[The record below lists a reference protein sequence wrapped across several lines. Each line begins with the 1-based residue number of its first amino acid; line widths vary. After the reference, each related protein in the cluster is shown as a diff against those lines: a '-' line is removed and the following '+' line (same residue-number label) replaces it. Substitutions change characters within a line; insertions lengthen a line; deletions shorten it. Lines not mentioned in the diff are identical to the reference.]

1 MQNAGELRDRLLG
14 ETKLKTLTDS
24 VTKIRLLDTPAEEGL
39 KEVILISWFKVKLIT
54 LNLV

>member
-24 VTKIRLLDTPAEEGL
+24 ATKIRLLDTPAEEGL
-39 KEVILISWFKVKLIT
+39 KEVIEISWFKVKLIT